1 MSPGARCADDD
12 RRRVPRVA
20 ARALQDRGEAAG
32 ALRRARGV
40 EHGRRDPPR
49 VGLVRAFRGVKGPTG
64 PRSRLGRL
72 GAEVGA
78 DPRARSIACSD
89 EARRFTPCEFVAA
102 FSPESVPGFVFGKAA
117 RAQWHALRSRRL
129 RRQASTL
136 PLRCLLGLGREGPA
150 TSGPGSGHVVGEE
163 GRPVVPQADAPQG
176 TGDGENNFCRDP
188 SRRG

>member
-1 MSPGARCADDD
+1 MSP
-12 RRRVPRVA
+12 
-20 ARALQDRGEAAG
+20 
-32 ALRRARGV
+32 
-40 EHGRRDPPR
+40 
-49 VGLVRAFRGVKGPTG
+49 LVRFRTVARPPAPFAVHAVWSTDDEIRLAWDWSAPFGASRGPQGLAQGWVDSGLKLVLTHVRAPSLVPMKPG
-64 PRSRLGRL
+64 ASRPASSLLPSR
-72 GAEVGA
+72 
-78 DPRARSIACSD
+78 
-89 EARRFTPCEFVAA
+89 
-102 FSPESVPGFVFGKAA
+102 PESVPGFVFGKAA